1 MQHKLTYLR
10 YKLVSQTYTTQN
22 ATLWRDAH
30 GKWLTVSASGE
41 GSGLCT
47 PGVIHF
53 YDHPVLAVLFNPLHA
68 EIDNPRLLKIRTS
81 RPVAHDGLKGGCKS
95 ARAVAEL
102 TVPSITITQRVEFA
116 IRVALHV
123 YEEPT
128 FRKWAHGWLTR
139 RDRSSAAAASATA
152 HTAVAA
158 AYAAASATAHAAHAS
173 ATAHAAH
180 AAANAASAYTSA
192 GTAATTA
199 ATAAANA
206 CAAYS
211 AASCAANSTSIFKSV
226 LKTMK
231 LYKLTEDRK

>member
-22 ATLWRDAH
+22 NTLWRDAH

-53 YDHPVLAVLFNPLHA
+53 YDHPMLAVLFNPLHA
-68 EIDNPRLLKIRTS
+68 GILNPRLLKIRTS
-81 RPVAHDGLKGGCKS
+81 RPVAHDGLKGGCKY
-95 ARAVAEL
+95 ARAVGEL
-102 TVPSITITQRVEFA
+102 PVPSLSLTQWIEFA

-123 YEEPT
+123 YKEPS
-128 FRKWAHGWLTR
+128 FRKWAHGWLTDT
-139 RDRSSAAAASATA
+139 DRSAATAAAAAEAARTA
-152 HTAVAA
+152 FAASAA
-158 AYAAASATAHAAHAS
+158 AYAAYATYAS
-173 ATAHAAH
+173 
-180 AAANAASAYTSA
+180 
-192 GTAATTA
+192 
-199 ATAAANA
+199 
-206 CAAYS
+206 AAYS
-211 AASCAANSTSIFKSV
+211 SAAYAAYAAEAARTAAYYAAIAKPDAIRIFKSV

>member
-95 ARAVAEL
+95 ACAVAEL
-102 TVPSITITQRVEFA
+102 QVPPISRAQLIEFA

-139 RDRSSAAAASATA
+139 RDRSSAAAS
-152 HTAVAA
+152 
-158 AYAAASATAHAAHAS
+158 AAHAC
-173 ATAHAAH
+173 
-180 AAANAASAYTSA
+180 AY
-192 GTAATTA
+192 A
-199 ATAAANA
+199 ATAAASDYA
-206 CAAYS
+206 SAAASDYASAAAYS

-231 LYKLTEDRK
+231 LYKLTKDRK